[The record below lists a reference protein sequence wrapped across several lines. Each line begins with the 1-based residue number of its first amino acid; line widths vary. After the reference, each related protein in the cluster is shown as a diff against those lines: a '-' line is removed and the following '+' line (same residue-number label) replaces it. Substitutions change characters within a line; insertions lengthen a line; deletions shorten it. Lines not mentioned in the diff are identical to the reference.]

1 LEEKSIIYG
10 CKKGHEPAYKA
21 LVEKYSPALMAVC
34 VRYMKDKE
42 HAKDVLQDSLIKII
56 RNIDLYREQ
65 GSFQNWLVT
74 ITVNTCL
81 KEIKKY
87 RYLEDI
93 NSLLEEESGEM
104 SVIDN
109 LNVKDVLNVLNKLP
123 DMQRLVFN
131 LFAIEGYSHAE
142 IGLLLDIAE
151 SSSRVYLTR
160 ARQFL
165 QQKTKSFEHQK

>member
-1 LEEKSIIYG
+1 MSDTSIISG
-10 CKKGHEPAYKA
+10 CKKGQESAYKA
-21 LVEKYSPALMAVC
+21 LVEKYSPDLMAVC

-56 RNIDLYREQ
+56 RNIDSYRDQ
-65 GSFQNWLVT
+65 GSFRNWLVT

-87 RYLEDI
+87 RHLEDI
-93 NSLLEEESGEM
+93 SSILTEESREM
-104 SVIDN
+104 SVTDD
-109 LNVKDVLNVLNKLP
+109 LNIQDVLNLVNQLP

-131 LFAIEGYSHAE
+131 LYAVEGYSHAE
-142 IGLLLDIAE
+142 IASLLDIAE

-160 ARQFL
+160 ARQYL

>member
-1 LEEKSIIYG
+1 MEDLSIISG
-10 CKKGHEPAYKA
+10 CQKGHESAYKA

-42 HAKDVLQDSLIKII
+42 HAKDVLQDSLVKII
-56 RNIDLYREQ
+56 RNIDLYRDE
-65 GSFQNWLVT
+65 GSFRNWLIT

-93 NSLLEEESGEM
+93 NSILTEESNEM
-104 SVIDN
+104 SAVDD
-109 LNVKDVLNVLNKLP
+109 LNIQDVLNLVNMLP
-123 DMQRLVFN
+123 DLQRLVFN
-131 LFAIEGYSHAE
+131 LYAIEGYSHAE

-165 QQKTKSFEHQK
+165 QLKTKSFEHQK

>member
-1 LEEKSIIYG
+1 MKDIAIISG
-10 CKKGHEPAYKA
+10 CKKGHESAYKA
-21 LVEKYSPALMAVC
+21 LVEKYSPDLMAVC

-42 HAKDVLQDSLIKII
+42 RAKDVLQDSLIKII
-56 RNIDLYREQ
+56 RNIGQYREQ
-65 GSFQNWLVT
+65 GSFRNWLVT

-87 RYLEDI
+87 RQPEDL
-93 NSLLEEESGEM
+93 NSILEEESREM
-104 SVIDN
+104 SVMDD
-109 LNVKDVLNVLNKLP
+109 LNIQDVLNIVNQLP

-131 LFAIEGYSHAE
+131 LFAVEGYSHAE
-142 IGLLLDIAE
+142 IGTLLDIAE

-160 ARQFL
+160 ARQYL